1 MSLEVMRVDDSASLA
16 LFIDVPWRIH
26 RDAPGRWVPPLR
38 IMVKEMLDPG
48 RDPFWRSADREL
60 FVALRDGRPAGRIA
74 AIENRRHNAHHGDR
88 VGFFGFFES
97 VDDPAVA
104 AALLDRAAGW
114 LRVRGLTEMRGPM
127 SPSVNHECGLLVDGF
142 EPRPCFLTPWN
153 HPYYASLLEGQG
165 LTKERDLLGFWI
177 PTDPAGF
184 DLTPTMVRAAARARA
199 RLGRLTFRTFD
210 GPGLMENA
218 ELCRVIFNEAWSANW
233 GFVPM
238 TPEEFAYLTKE
249 LKPILV
255 SHLSFVAE
263 VDGEPAGFM
272 ALVRDMNEILERIPS
287 GRLLPTGIFKLLA
300 GAPRIRRGRVIL
312 LGIRARYRGQHIFP
326 LFMQELLRRSRD
338 PGFKG
343 VGAEASWVLEDNDAL
358 IRPLTAMGAAPYKRW
373 RVYRKGL

>member
-16 LFIDVPWRIH
+16 RFIDVPWRLH
-26 RDAPGRWVPPLR
+26 RDAPSRWVPPLR
-38 IMVKEMLDPG
+38 IMMREILDPG
-48 RDPFWRSADREL
+48 RDPFWKNADREL
-60 FVALRDGRPAGRIA
+60 FVALRGGRPVGRIA
-74 AIENRRHNAHHGDR
+74 AIENRSHNAYHGDR

-97 VDDPAVA
+97 VDDPTVA

-114 LRVRGLTEMRGPM
+114 LRERGLTEMRGPM
-127 SPSVNHECGLLVDGF
+127 SPSINHECGLLVDGF
-142 EPRPCFLTPWN
+142 EARPCFLTPWN
-153 HPYYASLLEGQG
+153 HPYYSSLLEGQG

-177 PTDPAGF
+177 ATDPEGF
-184 DLTPTMVRAAARARA
+184 DLTPTMVRAAERARA
-199 RLGRLTFRTFD
+199 RLGRLAFKTFD
-210 GPGLMENA
+210 GPGLMANA
-218 ELCRVIFNEAWSANW
+218 ELCRVIFNEAWRSNW

-312 LGIRARYRGQHIFP
+312 LGIRERYRGQHIFP
-326 LFMQELLRRSRD
+326 LFMQELLRRSRE

-373 RVYRKGL
+373 RIYRKGL